1 MNMSNDYLQS
11 VLDLQHVADDSPEM
25 KNLQAVR
32 KEVEELLRAEF
43 NECAP
48 TIRYGGSKAK
58 GTMNLPDYDL
68 DVITYFPRE
77 VTKAGKTIKEIYEN
91 VQKALLKKYRVTPK
105 TTALRVSDAE
115 RDLKIDVVPGRFID
129 EKKADA
135 FVHQHEGT
143 KEFLKTNLDVHIGH
157 IRDSGVVPEVRL
169 AKLWRPCV
177 GILVRTF
184 PLDLVTVRF
193 LKDTSKTGLDA
204 RLTYLMQRIR
214 DDIASVSIE
223 DPANSNNDLSE
234 ALSAETRRA
243 MATAARSTLQTVE
256 RQGWSGIFSRLSTGS
271 DKSSALR
278 ASVQSTT
285 TAPRPWRIE

>member
-1 MNMSNDYLQS
+1 MSNDYLKS
-11 VLDLQHVADDSPEM
+11 VLDAQRVADDSSEIQD
-25 KNLQAVR
+25 LQTAR
-32 KEVEELLRAEF
+32 KEVEEFLRAEF
-43 NECAP
+43 DECAP

-68 DVITYFPRE
+68 DIITYFPRE
-77 VTKAGKTIKEIYEN
+77 DTEAGKTIKEIYEN
-91 VQKALLKKYRVTPK
+91 VQKALLKKYRLTSK

-143 KEFLKTNLDVHIGH
+143 KEFLKTNLDVHIAH
-157 IRDSGVVPEVRL
+157 IRDSGFVPEVRL
-169 AKLWRPCV
+169 AKLWRPCA
-177 GILVRTF
+177 GLLVRTF
-184 PLDLVTVRF
+184 PLELVTVKF

-204 RLTYLMQRIR
+204 RLTYLMERMR
-214 DDIASVSIE
+214 DDISRVSIE

-234 ALSAETRRA
+234 SLSAETRRA
-243 MATAARSTLQTVE
+243 IATAARSTLQTVE
-256 RQGWSGIFSRLSTGS
+256 REGWSGIFSRLSTKA

-278 ASVQSTT
+278 ASVRSTT